1 MAMSTNSKIV
11 FFSVIV
17 IISILAKS
25 CSQDDTD
32 VIPDVYVDF
41 TIDLQDPEFS
51 GLLVSGSFDTIDAKT
66 RNWGERAA
74 GFKGN
79 GIIIYTGPDGFFA
92 YDRTCPF
99 DYAVN
104 NLSVKVKVDFAEAV
118 CPVCST
124 RYALAA
130 FAVPVSGTKS
140 YPLKNYNTTLED
152 ERYLRVWN
160 IK

>member
-1 MAMSTNSKIV
+1 MTTNSKIV

-17 IISILAKS
+17 IISILGKS
-25 CSQDDTD
+25 CSHDDTD

-51 GLLVSGSFDTIDAKT
+51 GLMVSGSFDTIDANT
-66 RNWGERAA
+66 RNWGDRAA
-74 GFKGN
+74 GYGGN
-79 GIIIYTGPDGFFA
+79 GIIVYAGTGGFFA

-99 DYAVN
+99 DYAIN
-104 NLSVKVKVDFAEAV
+104 NLTVKVKVDFAEAV
-118 CPVCST
+118 CPECGT
-124 RYALAA
+124 RYVLAA

-140 YPLKNYNTTLED
+140 YPLKNYNTILED

-160 IK
+160 KK

>member
-1 MAMSTNSKIV
+1 MSTNSKIV
-11 FFSVIV
+11 FFSVIITV
-17 IISILAKS
+17 SILGKS
-25 CSQDDTD
+25 CNQDDTD

-51 GLLVSGSFDTIDAKT
+51 GLMVMGSFDTIDANT
-66 RNWGERAA
+66 RNWGERA
-74 GFKGN
+74 GGYNGN

-92 YDRTCPF
+92 YDRTCPI

-104 NLSVKVKVDFAEAV
+104 NLSIRVGVDFGEAV
-118 CPVCST
+118 CPLCGT

-140 YPLKNYNTTLED
+140 YPLKNYNTTLEED
-152 ERYLRVWN
+152 RYLRVWN
-160 IK
+160 KK